1 VSCIDLSII
10 ELLRKGEM
18 KDRKNINQTEGGH
31 DRKPHLSYVT
41 FFKITK
47 VELF

>member
-1 VSCIDLSII
+1 
-10 ELLRKGEM
+10 M
-18 KDRKNINQTEGGH
+18 KDRKNKNINQTEGGH

-47 VELF
+47 VELLNQNLSSNN